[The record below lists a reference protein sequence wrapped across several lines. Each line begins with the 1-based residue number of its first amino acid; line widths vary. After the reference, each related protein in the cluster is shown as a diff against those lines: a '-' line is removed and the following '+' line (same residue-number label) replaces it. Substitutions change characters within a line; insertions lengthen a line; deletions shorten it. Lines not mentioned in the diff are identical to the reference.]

1 MKAITSSIVLLSLM
15 AACSPED
22 TVSDMTTIE
31 QAAYNKQG
39 AVSPS
44 NPANPYDHIGSIYR
58 NLLDSYYAI
67 PHQNLTL
74 EQVISGG
81 EALLMQDQAFLTLLK
96 NEPYVPVTA
105 EEIQPYLDVEGNIS
119 ALLDQRYG
127 LEAVEIYQSVTN
139 TLEPLLQAD
148 APYSEIRAA
157 LIAIEDLA
165 IHSEE
170 LSEADRAVVLTT
182 ISIVRNALHKGG
194 KPRRRDRD
202 WEWMIGNI
210 AATANAT
217 LDSKPQ
223 AIMACFATDVY

>member
-39 AVSPS
+39 TVSKS
-44 NPANPYDHIGSIYR
+44 NPANPYDHIGSIYS

-139 TLEPLLQAD
+139 ILEPLLEAD
-148 APYSEIRAA
+148 APYAEIRAA
-157 LIAIEDLA
+157 LISIEDLA
-165 IHSEE
+165 IEAEE
-170 LSEADRAVVLTT
+170 LPEDERAALLTT
-182 ISIVRNALHKGG
+182 TSIVRNALSKGG

-210 AATANAT
+210 AATANAA
-217 LDSKPQ
+217 LDSRPR
-223 AIMACFATDVY
+223 AIMVCFATDVY